1 MGEGAVAFCVMM
13 GEECL
18 CECVRRCDCT
28 DCWCGGGG
36 RLLCWTGH
44 SPDKSAQSDLVMPI
58 ITSAAVTPRRPP
70 LYHMSV
76 HWFDTSVVLSV
87 HVAAESNVVFSK
99 FFFGKAEKKNNRFT
113 RVAPAGDWIMFL
125 ISWLLDFFSHS
136 STCIQKCQN
145 CKVPLQTTLCFWDEA
160 DLLATQYFKL
170 VHHLYLGVCDFT
182 YTATMWQSATL
193 FGKNWF
199 I

>member
-1 MGEGAVAFCVMM
+1 M
-13 GEECL
+13 
-18 CECVRRCDCT
+18 
-28 DCWCGGGG
+28 
-36 RLLCWTGH
+36 
-44 SPDKSAQSDLVMPI
+44 
-58 ITSAAVTPRRPP
+58 
-70 LYHMSV
+70 
-76 HWFDTSVVLSV
+76 LSV

-99 FFFGKAEKKNNRFT
+99 IFFGKAEKKNNRFT

-145 CKVPLQTTLCFWDEA
+145 CKVPLQTTLCFSDEA

-182 YTATMWQSATL
+182 YTATM
-193 FGKNWF
+193 
-199 I
+199 